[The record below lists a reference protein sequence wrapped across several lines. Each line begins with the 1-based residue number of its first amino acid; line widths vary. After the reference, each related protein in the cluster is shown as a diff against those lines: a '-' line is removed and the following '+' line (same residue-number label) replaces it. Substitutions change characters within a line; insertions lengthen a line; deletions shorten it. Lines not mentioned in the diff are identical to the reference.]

1 MEDLSPIKSLGIA
14 ALIIVP
20 MTVMGCS
27 NSLTGVDANS
37 GQDVIHQSE
46 PATSTNGDA
55 AENLPPG
62 DDV

>member
-37 GQDVIHQSE
+37 GQDVIHQSS
-46 PATSTNGDA
+46 PTMSNSGDSG
-55 AENLPPG
+55 ENLPPG
-62 DDV
+62 DDI